1 MKEQNAKQPRRLSV
15 MRILI
20 IVIASLVFLY
30 AGYQLFL
37 YWQENYKSE
46 QDRDQLASWAVT
58 VLEPTEA
65 PREEITDTVPAPDS
79 EASEPTQAPT
89 EPSLAD
95 TIPICVDF
103 DILQS
108 ENPDI
113 VAWIYCAD
121 TPINYP
127 VVQSEDNQYYL
138 RRLTDGSYNPSGSIF
153 MDFRNAA
160 DLSDLNSLIY
170 GHNMTNDTMFGSLVE
185 YKDQDYYD
193 AHPELWILTAECAYR
208 IDLIAGLV
216 TRSDSDIYTI
226 FETPEA
232 LEEHLQSIVK
242 DSTFVADRD
251 LDSVKRIVT
260 LSTCSYEYNTARYV
274 VVGSMVPIAYE

>member
-1 MKEQNAKQPRRLSV
+1 MKEQSAKQPRRLSV
-15 MRILI
+15 LRVLI
-20 IVIASLVFLY
+20 IVIASAVFLY

-37 YWQENYKSE
+37 YWQENHRSE
-46 QDRDQLASWAVT
+46 QDRDHLASQAVT

-65 PREEITDTVPAPDS
+65 AQEKLPETTTDPNS
-79 EASEPTQAPT
+79 EASEPAETPT

-95 TIPICVDF
+95 TIPLSVDF

-127 VVQSEDNQYYL
+127 VVQGEDNQYYL
-138 RRLTDGSYNPSGSIF
+138 RRLSDGSYNASGSIF

-193 AHPELWILTAECAYR
+193 EHPELWILTKECAYR
-208 IDLIAGLV
+208 IDAIAGVV
-216 TRSDSDIYTI
+216 TRSDSDIYRI
-226 FETPEA
+226 FETPEE
-232 LEEHLQSIVK
+232 LNEHLQSVVK
-242 DSTFVADRD
+242 NSTFVSNYD
-251 LDSVKRIVT
+251 LESVERIVT

-274 VVGSMVPIAYE
+274 IIGNMIPIAYE

>member
-1 MKEQNAKQPRRLSV
+1 MKEQSAKQPRRLSV
-15 MRILI
+15 LRVLV
-20 IVIASLVFLY
+20 IVIASAVFLY

-37 YWQENYKSE
+37 YWQENHRSE
-46 QDRDQLASWAVT
+46 QDRDHLASQAVT

-65 PREEITDTVPAPDS
+65 VQEKLPESTPDPDS
-79 EASEPTQAPT
+79 EASEPAEMPA

-95 TIPICVDF
+95 TIPLSVDF

-127 VVQSEDNQYYL
+127 VVQGEDNQYYL
-138 RRLTDGSYNPSGSIF
+138 RRLSDGSYNASGSIF

-193 AHPELWILTAECAYR
+193 EHPELWILTKECAYR
-208 IDLIAGLV
+208 IDAIAGVV
-216 TRSDSDIYTI
+216 TRSDSDIYRI
-226 FETPEA
+226 FETPEE
-232 LEEHLQSIVK
+232 LNEHLQSVVK
-242 DSTFVADRD
+242 NSTFVSNYD
-251 LDSVKRIVT
+251 LESVERIVT

-274 VVGSMVPIAYE
+274 VIGNMIPIAYA